1 MMNARIARSE
11 GTTVRSAMRQSTH
24 VTARISFKG
33 GLFRVPGE
41 MQSTSDRKSLPL
53 AANGSSQLE
62 TIANSQ
68 LCIC

>member
-1 MMNARIARSE
+1 MNARIARSE

-24 VTARISFKG
+24 VTVRISFKG

-41 MQSTSDRKSLPL
+41 MQSDRKSLPL